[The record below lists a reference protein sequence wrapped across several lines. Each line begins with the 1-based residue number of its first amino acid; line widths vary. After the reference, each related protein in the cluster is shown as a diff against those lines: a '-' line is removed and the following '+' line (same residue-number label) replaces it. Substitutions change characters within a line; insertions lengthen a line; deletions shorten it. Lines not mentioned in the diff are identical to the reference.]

1 MAMDDR
7 PILVAGRSGQLALCL
22 HERAVKQSTPIVLKG
37 RPDLDLENAIA
48 VERVVAAVNPAV
60 IVNAAAFTAV
70 DEAEYERTRA
80 FRINRDGAAYLAAA
94 AQLRGI
100 PFVHI
105 STDYVFDGRKQSPYL
120 EDDATAP
127 LNVYGRSKLEGEA
140 AVRIACPRAVV
151 IRTSWVYSPYGHNFL
166 RSMVRLSTTKP
177 TVQIVNDQHGAP
189 TSAADLSAA
198 ILNIVQQLK
207 SDRAGDTG
215 GIYHLAAP
223 GETTWHGFAA
233 EIFAGLSRCGHPVPE
248 LRAIATAERPTPAR
262 RPQYSC
268 LDSSKAQRVFG
279 VRLPPWRDSLDMSLN
294 ELTKR
299 MELTP

>member
-1 MAMDDR
+1 MDER
-7 PILVAGRSGQLALCL
+7 PILVAGRRGQLALCL
-22 HERAVKQSTPIVLKG
+22 HDRAAKQNTPIVLKG
-37 RPDLDLENAIA
+37 RPDLDLQNAMD
-48 VERVVAAVNPAV
+48 VERVVAAVNPTA

-70 DEAEYERTRA
+70 DEAEDERTHA

-94 AQLRGI
+94 AQLREI

-105 STDYVFDGRKQSPYL
+105 STDYVFDGHKQSPYL

-127 LNVYGRSKLEGEA
+127 LNVYGRSKLEGET
-140 AVRIACPRAVV
+140 AVRIACPQAVV
-151 IRTSWVYSPYGHNFL
+151 IRTSWIYSPYGHNFL

-177 TVQIVNDQHGAP
+177 TVKVVNDQHGAP
-189 TSAADLSAA
+189 TSALDLSAA
-198 ILNIVQQLK
+198 ILNIVRQLK
-207 SDRAGDTG
+207 SAQTSDTG
-215 GIYHLAAP
+215 GIYHLAAQ

-233 EIFAGLSRCGHPVPE
+233 EIFAGLSRRGHTVPE

-279 VRLPPWRDSLDMSLN
+279 VRLSPWRDSLDVSLY

-299 MELTP
+299 LELTP